1 MKKFFAFSMCADF
14 SAHVKREMSTSV
26 CFFFSPATIYF
37 VLFFLYFSFV
47 FFFCSK
53 GKRDF
58 CPSIFFSPC
67 TVVCLA
73 VPSTDTLLSENKF
86 RYRVPKKFCN
96 FVLFF

>member
-47 FFFCSK
+47 FFFLFEGEEGFLSK
-53 GKRDF
+53 YLF
-58 CPSIFFSPC
+58 
-67 TVVCLA
+67 LA
-73 VPSTDTLLSENKF
+73 VHCGLP
-86 RYRVPKKFCN
+86 RRPIYRHVVK
-96 FVLFF
+96 